1 MKKFIILVIKILL
14 TILILL
20 VVLDWIYTS
29 VYLHSSKRGKV
40 DYIFNSKARKY
51 DVVILG
57 SSRANNH
64 FVSQLFE
71 NKGLKT
77 FNYGMSGAHL
87 FETSLMLKLMA
98 ERHYKIKTVILEADL
113 GLCNEKESE
122 AIAAKFLPY
131 IHHSE
136 IIATHF
142 SDQKNFNTLYYIPF
156 YRYIDFDAL
165 IGFREMYNTA
175 MGKPT
180 NILDNLGYHPLGHK
194 PGNMK
199 NNLRTL
205 KPIRNKYYEE
215 IKQICKQNHYNLI
228 AVMTPMCSNVKGM
241 DYFEKA
247 NQIYPEIHNLENVV
261 QGDQYFSSCGHL
273 NDAGARLFTKI
284 LIERFLKQNKA
295 RKSFPRL

>member
-1 MKKFIILVIKILL
+1 MQKFITLTGKIIL
-14 TILILL
+14 TILVLL
-20 VVLDWIYTS
+20 VVLDYSYTW
-29 VYLHSSKRGKV
+29 VYRHSSNRGKV
-40 DYIFNSKARKY
+40 EKVFNSKGENF

-64 FVSQLFE
+64 FVPELFE
-71 NKGLKT
+71 KKGLKT
-77 FNYGMSGAHL
+77 FNFGMSGAHL
-87 FETSLMLKLMA
+87 FEASLMLKLMA

-136 IIATHF
+136 IIKNHF
-142 SDQKNFNTLYYIPF
+142 SSQENFRELYYIPF

-165 IGFREMYNTA
+165 IGFREMYQTA
-175 MGKPT
+175 TGKPT
-180 NILDNLGYHPLGHK
+180 NILDNLGYHPLTSNK

-199 NNLRTL
+199 NDIRAL

-215 IKQICKQNHYNLI
+215 IKQICKANHYNLI
-228 AVMTPMCSNVKGM
+228 TVMTPMCSNVKGL

-261 QGDQYFSSCGHL
+261 QGDQYFSSCGHM
-273 NDAGARLFTKI
+273 NDSGARLFTEV
-284 LIERFLKQNKA
+284 LLKRVFGKN
-295 RKSFPRL
+295 

>member
-1 MKKFIILVIKILL
+1 MTKFITLVAKILFTTL
-14 TILILL
+14 VLL
-20 VVLDWIYTS
+20 VVLDWAYTT
-29 VYLHSSKRGKV
+29 VYLKNSDRGKIQH
-40 DYIFNSKARKY
+40 IFNSKARNY

-64 FVSQLFE
+64 FVPELFE
-71 NKGLKT
+71 KKGLKT

-87 FETSLMLKLMA
+87 FEASLMLKLMA
-98 ERHYKIKTVILEADL
+98 ERNYKIKTVILEADL
-113 GLCNEKESE
+113 SLCNEKESD

-136 IIATHF
+136 IIKVHF
-142 SDQKNFNTLYYIPF
+142 SKLDVFNELYYIPF

-175 MGKPT
+175 TKKPT

-199 NNLRTL
+199 NDIRSL

-215 IKQICKQNHYNLI
+215 IKQICRQNHYNLI
-228 AVMTPMCSNVKGM
+228 TVMTPMCANVKGL

-247 NQIYPEIHNLENVV
+247 NQIYPEIYNLENVV
-261 QGDQYFSSCGHL
+261 EGDQYFSSCGHL
-273 NDAGARLFTKI
+273 NDAGARLFTEVI
-284 LIERFLKQNKA
+284 IERFFSN
-295 RKSFPRL
+295 STN

>member
-1 MKKFIILVIKILL
+1 MRKFISLIAKILL
-14 TILILL
+14 TILVLL
-20 VVLDWIYTS
+20 TVLDWAYTT
-29 VYLHSSKRGKV
+29 VYLHSSNRGKV
-40 DYIFNSKARKY
+40 ENIFNSKAKNY
-51 DVVILG
+51 DVIFLG

-64 FVSQLFE
+64 FVPELFE
-71 NKGLKT
+71 KKGLKT

-98 ERHYKIKTVILEADL
+98 ERNYKIKTVILEADL

-131 IHHSE
+131 IHYSE
-136 IIATHF
+136 IIKAHF
-142 SDQKNFNTLYYIPF
+142 SGQADFAALYYVPF

-175 MGKPT
+175 IGKPT
-180 NILDNLGYHPLGHK
+180 NILDHLGYHPLGLK

-199 NNLRTL
+199 NDIRAL

-228 AVMTPMCSNVKGM
+228 TVMTPMCTNVKGL

-247 NQIYPEIHNLENVV
+247 NKIYPEIHNLENVV
-261 QGDQYFSSCGHL
+261 EGDQYFSSCGHM
-273 NDAGARLFTKI
+273 NDAGARLFTAVVI
-284 LIERFLKQNKA
+284 NRFFQTK
-295 RKSFPRL
+295 

>member
-1 MKKFIILVIKILL
+1 MTKFITLVAKILFTILV
-14 TILILL
+14 LL
-20 VVLDWIYTS
+20 VVLDFGYTT
-29 VYLHSSKRGKV
+29 VYLKNSDRGKIQH
-40 DYIFNSKARKY
+40 IFNSKARNY

-64 FVSQLFE
+64 FVPELFE
-71 NKGLKT
+71 KKGLKT

-87 FETSLMLKLMA
+87 FEASLMLKLMA
-98 ERHYKIKTVILEADL
+98 ERNYKIKTVILEADL

-136 IIATHF
+136 IIAAHF
-142 SDQKNFNTLYYIPF
+142 SKLDVFNELYYIPF

-175 MGKPT
+175 TKKPT

-199 NNLRTL
+199 NDIRAL

-215 IKQICKQNHYNLI
+215 IKQICRQNHYNLI
-228 AVMTPMCSNVKGM
+228 TVMTPMCANVKGL

-247 NQIYPEIHNLENVV
+247 NQIYPEIYNLENVV
-261 QGDQYFSSCGHL
+261 EGDQYFSSCGHL
-273 NDAGARLFTKI
+273 NDAGARLFTEVI
-284 LIERFLKQNKA
+284 IERFFRN
-295 RKSFPRL
+295 STN

>member
-1 MKKFIILVIKILL
+1 MQKFIIVIAKILL
-14 TILILL
+14 AILL
-20 VVLDWIYTS
+20 LLIVLDWVYTT
-29 VYLHSSKRGKV
+29 VYLHSSNRGKV
-40 DYIFNSKARKY
+40 EKVFNSKTGNY

-64 FVSQLFE
+64 FVPELFE
-71 NKGLKT
+71 KKGLKT

-87 FETSLMLKLMA
+87 FEASLMLKLMA
-98 ERHYKIKTVILEADL
+98 ERNYKIKTVILEADL

-136 IIATHF
+136 VIKEHF
-142 SDQKNFNTLYYIPF
+142 SKQENFKELYYIPF

-175 MGKPT
+175 TGKPT
-180 NILDNLGYHPLGHK
+180 NILDHLGYHPLTSNK
-194 PGNMK
+194 TGNMK
-199 NNLRTL
+199 NDIRAL
-205 KPIRNKYYEE
+205 KTTRNKYYEE
-215 IKQICKQNHYNLI
+215 IKQVCKANHYNLI
-228 AVMTPMCSNVKGM
+228 TVMTPMCSDVKGL

-261 QGDQYFSSCGHL
+261 QGDHYFSSCGHM
-273 NDAGARLFTKI
+273 NDAGARMFTEVV
-284 LIERFLKQNKA
+284 IERFFGEK
-295 RKSFPRL
+295 

>member
-1 MKKFIILVIKILL
+1 MKKFLLLIAKILL
-14 TILILL
+14 ATLVLL
-20 VVLDWIYTS
+20 VVLDWVYTT
-29 VYLHSSKRGKV
+29 VYLHSRNRGKIESV
-40 DYIFNSKARKY
+40 FNSNAQNY

-71 NKGLKT
+71 DKGLKT

-87 FETSLMLKLMA
+87 FESSLLLKLMA
-98 ERHYKIKTVILEADL
+98 ERKYTIKNVILEADL

-122 AIAAKFLPY
+122 GIAAKFLPY
-131 IHHSE
+131 IHRSE
-136 IIATHF
+136 TIKAHF
-142 SDQKNFNTLYYIPF
+142 SGQKNFNALYYIPF
-156 YRYIDFDAL
+156 YRYVTFDAL
-165 IGFREMYNTA
+165 IGFREMYQTA
-175 MGKPT
+175 SGKPT
-180 NILDNLGYHPLGHK
+180 NLLAHRGYHALGSK

-199 NNLRTL
+199 NDLRPL

-215 IKQICKQNHYNLI
+215 IKQICKENHYNLI

-247 NQIYPEIHNLENVV
+247 NAIYPEIYNLENVV

-273 NDAGARLFTKI
+273 NDTGARRFTTVV
-284 LIERFLKQNKA
+284 LNRFFERKPTTKT
-295 RKSFPRL
+295 K

>member
-1 MKKFIILVIKILL
+1 MQKFITLVAKILL
-14 TILILL
+14 TLLVLL
-20 VVLDWIYTS
+20 VVLDWTYTT
-29 VYLHSSKRGKV
+29 VYLHSSNRGKV
-40 DYIFNSKARKY
+40 EKVFNSDAKNY

-64 FVSQLFE
+64 FVPELFE
-71 NKGLKT
+71 KKGLKT

-87 FETSLMLKLMA
+87 FEASLLLKLMA
-98 ERHYKIKTVILEADL
+98 ERNYKIKTVILEADL

-122 AIAAKFLPY
+122 MIAAKFLPY

-136 IIATHF
+136 IIKNHF
-142 SDQKNFNTLYYIPF
+142 SGQENFNELYYIPF

-175 MGKPT
+175 TDKPT
-180 NILDNLGYHPLGHK
+180 NILDNLGYHPLASNK

-199 NNLRTL
+199 NDIRAL

-215 IKQICKQNHYNLI
+215 IKQICKLNNYKLI
-228 AVMTPMCSNVKGM
+228 TVMTPMCTNVKGL

-247 NQIYPEIHNLENVV
+247 NQIYPEIHNLESVV
-261 QGDQYFSSCGHL
+261 QGDQYFSSCGHM
-273 NDAGARLFTKI
+273 NDSGARMFTSI
-284 LIERFLKQNKA
+284 VIENFFGKK
-295 RKSFPRL
+295 